1 MTTQVLLF
9 AVATDIHHDIMH
21 DGPQRLQAFKD
32 GAIQAGVDMAVQLGD
47 FCQPTPA
54 NRSFLAQWEA
64 LDLPRYNVLGNHDMD
79 GGFTRQDT
87 VAYMSMPGR
96 YYSFN
101 RKGWHCVVLDG
112 NDPSEPPL
120 EGYARGVAAD
130 QRAWLT
136 ADLQSTDLPVLIF
149 IHQSLDRGEVDGD
162 REVLDV
168 LVAHNQAVGRR
179 QIVAVFSGH
188 HHLDYAVCI
197 DDIWHVQINSMS
209 NYWMGDDFMQ
219 VRYSPAIDA
228 AFPYIKYTA
237 PYRDPLYAIVRVEP
251 DGSIHIEGVESQWVA
266 PTPSELGYLQAHGPG
281 LPLAGASLRPGIATR
296 RLPPL

>member
-1 MTTQVLLF
+1 MATQALLF
-9 AVATDIHHDIMH
+9 AIATDIHQDIMH
-21 DGPQRLQAFKD
+21 DGPQRLQAFID
-32 GAIQAGVDMAVQLGD
+32 AAIQSRVDMAVQLGD
-47 FCQPTPA
+47 FCQPTPV

-64 LDLPRYNVLGNHDMD
+64 LDIPRYNVLGNHDMD

-87 VAYMSMPGR
+87 VAYMSMPDR
-96 YYSFN
+96 YYSFD

-130 QRAWLT
+130 QRTWLA

-168 LVAHNQAVGRR
+168 LAAHNQAIGRR

-197 DDIWHVQINSMS
+197 DGIWHVQINSMS
-209 NYWMGDDFMQ
+209 NYWMGDNFVQ

-237 PYRDPLYAIVRVEP
+237 P
-251 DGSIHIEGVESQWVA
+251 
-266 PTPSELGYLQAHGPG
+266 
-281 LPLAGASLRPGIATR
+281 
-296 RLPPL
+296 